1 MYYFNKIS
9 YVLCLV
15 FRDLYQVGRSILEE
29 DLGEAGVGEEL
40 INIRLVADPGPPI
53 RTARYLG
60 QPIVETT

>member
-1 MYYFNKIS
+1 M
-9 YVLCLV
+9 